1 MNDNPI
7 SQRVFTTLLQRHT
20 PSANR
25 KIITQNINRPVKR
38 QLTNRTRMRTR
49 VPLVLGSP
57 KTSRNTPPPPD
68 TGIRP
73 RLPQHRLQRL
83 RSTIGSRTLSLQ
95 TLETLTTTS
104 RTKSLVPTLSL
115 KKRATCQTRTTHT
128 TLTGTTATTPPT
140 IIMRP
145 THPMSMNRP
154 ITPIHTAL
162 TLS

>member
-7 SQRVFTTLLQRHT
+7 SQRVLTTLLQRHT
-20 PSANR
+20 PSTNR

-38 QLTNRTRMRTR
+38 QPTNRTRMRTR

-57 KTSRNTPPPPD
+57 KTSRNTPPPPH

-83 RSTIGSRTLSLQ
+83 RSTIRSRTLSLQ
-95 TLETLTTTS
+95 TLKTLTTTS

-115 KKRATCQTRTTHT
+115 KKRTTRQTRTTHT